1 MVKKLNILAQTYKQE
16 LAKGDIQNAYAGLV
30 KFMMKLRNSLSK
42 SLADSYTFGG
52 LLQGYMD
59 YTYIYYTNDFLKSR
73 KLKMGLVLNHVD
85 MRFEVWLLGQT
96 APVQKMYWQYFKD
109 TKWNEG
115 RTLMP
120 QYSILESVIVASP
133 DLDNLEA
140 LSAEIEAKLLG
151 VSTKIQNDVKLINP

>member
-1 MVKKLNILAQTYKQE
+1 
-16 LAKGDIQNAYAGLV
+16 
-30 KFMMKLRNSLSK
+30 
-42 SLADSYTFGG
+42 
-52 LLQGYMD
+52 
-59 YTYIYYTNDFLKSR
+59 
-73 KLKMGLVLNHVD
+73 MGLVLNHVD

-115 RTLMP
+115 RTLMQ

-151 VSTKIQNDVKLINP
+151 VSTKIQNDVKLINS